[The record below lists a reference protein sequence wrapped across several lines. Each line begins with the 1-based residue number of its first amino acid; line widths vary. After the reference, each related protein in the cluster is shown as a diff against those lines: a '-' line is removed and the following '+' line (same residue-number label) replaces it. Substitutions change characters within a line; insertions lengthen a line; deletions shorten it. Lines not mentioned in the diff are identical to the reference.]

1 MKARKP
7 KLIQSILILSIFL
20 FAAGCSKSTI
30 NIYDGEQES
39 GTSGQSDTGNTLVTF
54 NASIESRNMTRAM
67 SPMKSGIKSHIYA
80 YLPAANASS
89 QETLAA
95 QGVYVT
101 SSPGVLSGADGY
113 KMYLPNGIYN
123 FYSVS
128 DNYSTFPPTFSNGES
143 ESLFNGIDYL
153 WWKSPRQDVTS
164 SQINIPIVFQHACTQ
179 VVINVAGGSGV
190 ILNTLVSATIT
201 PPASGATMNIFTG
214 IIPPATTYG
223 RPNKMGIKG
232 LTAQYIMLPLKTD
245 TPMQLTLELNINNK
259 TDLRTFTTEIPVPDG
274 ELKAG
279 NSYVF
284 NAIVDGNTV
293 SFSQVS
299 VKDWTEVDESGNPL
313 YPSQR

>member
-1 MKARKP
+1 MKTSQP

-30 NIYDGEQES
+30 NIYDGGQES
-39 GTSGQSDTGNTLVTF
+39 GTSGQAEKGHTLVTF
-54 NASIESRNMTRAM
+54 NASIESRNVTRAM

-80 YLPAANASS
+80 YLPAASTTG

-95 QGVYVT
+95 QGIYVT
-101 SSPGVLSGADGY
+101 SSLGVLSGADDY

-128 DNYSTFPPTFSNGES
+128 DNFSTFPPTFSNGES
-143 ESLFNGIDYL
+143 EPLFNGIDYL
-153 WWKSPRQDVTS
+153 WWKSPRQDITS

-190 ILNTLVSATIT
+190 TVNKLVSATIT
-201 PPASGATMNIFTG
+201 PPAPEATMNIFTG

-223 RPNKMGIKG
+223 RPDKMGIKG

-245 TPMQLTLELNINNK
+245 TPMQLTLELNINNE
-259 TDLRTFTTEIPVPDG
+259 TDSRTFTTGIPVPDG

-279 NSYVF
+279 DSYVF
-284 NAIVDGNTV
+284 SAIVDGNTI
-293 SFSQVS
+293 SFPQVS

-313 YPSQR
+313 YPSQK